1 MKKALIHK
9 TEIIDIWNGLK
20 GCRVCQVEPI
30 ENIFDVAPDL
40 FWVDCE
46 DHIKADEFWFDPID
60 NTIKEFPIAP
70 ITANPDKPSTEGTT
84 TL

>member
-9 TEIIDIWNGLK
+9 NEIVEIWNGSK
-20 GCRVCQVEPI
+20 GYRICQVESA

-46 DHIKADEFWFDPID
+46 DHIKADQFWFDPID
-60 NTIKEFPIAP
+60 NTIKDFPLPPIA
-70 ITANPDKPSTEGTT
+70 ANPDKVSTEGTV